1 MSATEHVRCS
11 VNGKAYEADVEP
23 RRHLAD
29 FIRHDLGLT
38 GTHVGCEHGV
48 CGACTVMLDGVP
60 VRSCLM
66 FAGQANGAEIV
77 TIEGLAADGVLHP
90 LQEALWNRHGLQCG
104 FCTPGVLMTLVAYL
118 RVNPQ
123 ASEHDIRDA
132 ISGNICR
139 CTGYENIVDA
149 ALDVVRGQREKA

>member
-1 MSATEHVRCS
+1 
-11 VNGKAYEADVEP
+11 
-23 RRHLAD
+23 
-29 FIRHDLGLT
+29 
-38 GTHVGCEHGV
+38 
-48 CGACTVMLDGVP
+48 MLNGVP

-77 TIEGLAADGVLHP
+77 TIEGLAGADGALHP

-104 FCTPGVLMTLVAYL
+104 FCTPGVLMTLVAFL
-118 RVNPQ
+118 RDQPD